1 MPSFNVMADEQTVV
15 ESEGSFL
22 AAFLSNIV
30 LSTITFGLYP
40 FLVARKT
47 GIAVTDE
54 RIIIKTGGL
63 LSSTTSEVRL
73 DNLQSATETSSLL
86 LGLLGISA
94 LKVTNAGGE
103 TFNLGIKNTG
113 GVRNA
118 INQAQREE

>member
-1 MPSFNVMADEQTVV
+1 MPSFSIMADEETL
-15 ESEGSFL
+15 EKSEGSFL
-22 AAFLSNIV
+22 SAFLSNIIPSIV
-30 LSTITFGLYP
+30 TFGIYA

-54 RIIIKTGGL
+54 RIIIKSGGL

-73 DNLQSATETSSLL
+73 DNVQSATETSGVL

-94 LKVTNAGGE
+94 LQVTNAGGE
-103 TFNLGIKNTG
+103 TFTLGIKNTG

-118 INQAQREE
+118 INQAQRDI